1 MHPLRL
7 FEYCPRCGSHRFQ
20 ENDASSK
27 RCKDCGFVYYLNP
40 KASVAAFVMDRQSRI
55 LVCRRAFDPS
65 KGMLDLPGG
74 FTECGETV
82 EEAVVRELSEEIGW
96 KPKQMKYLCS
106 FPNVY
111 RYSGFDVHTMDLF
124 FLCRS
129 DEDMGDLKAHDD
141 VAECFWLRK
150 EEIEP
155 EKFAF
160 RSICKAVDRLLK
172 DDKYWV
178 KD

>member
-1 MHPLRL
+1 
-7 FEYCPRCGSHRFQ
+7 
-20 ENDASSK
+20 
-27 RCKDCGFVYYLNP
+27 
-40 KASVAAFVMDRQSRI
+40 
-55 LVCRRAFDPS
+55 
-65 KGMLDLPGG
+65 MLDLPGG

>member
-1 MHPLRL
+1 MWRNGRGGCRSGIVGRDRL
-7 FEYCPRCGSHRFQ
+7 
-20 ENDASSK
+20 
-27 RCKDCGFVYYLNP
+27 
-40 KASVAAFVMDRQSRI
+40 
-55 LVCRRAFDPS
+55 
-65 KGMLDLPGG
+65 
-74 FTECGETV
+74 ET
-82 EEAVVRELSEEIGW
+82 
-96 KPKQMKYLCS
+96 
-106 FPNVY
+106 NVY

-129 DEDMGDLKAHDD
+129 DEDMSDLKAHDD
-141 VAECFWLRK
+141 VAECFWLRR

-160 RSICKAVDRLLK
+160 QSIRKAVDRLLK